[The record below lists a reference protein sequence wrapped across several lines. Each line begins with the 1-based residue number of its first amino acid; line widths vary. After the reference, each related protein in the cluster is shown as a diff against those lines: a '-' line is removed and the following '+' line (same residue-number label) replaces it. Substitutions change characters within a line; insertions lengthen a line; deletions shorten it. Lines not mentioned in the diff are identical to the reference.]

1 MVNLMDKEQ
10 ALLFCKIAGKLSY
23 SKSLTQDIVLK
34 NSLDD
39 ILEMISLYCD
49 TAPDNLL
56 RNNIDVV
63 MEHKNYQIQKGLVQ

>member
-1 MVNLMDKEQ
+1 MDKEQ

-39 ILEMISLYCD
+39 ILEMILYCD

>member
-1 MVNLMDKEQ
+1 MVDSMDKED
-10 ALLFCKIAGKLSY
+10 AILFCKIAAKLSY
-23 SKSLTQDIVLK
+23 SKSLTNDNILR
-34 NSLDD
+34 NCLDD

-63 MEHKNYQIQKGLVQ
+63 VEHKNWQILQKNKA

>member
-1 MVNLMDKEQ
+1 MVGSMDKED
-10 ALLFCKIAGKLSY
+10 ALLFCKIAAKLSY
-23 SKSLTQDIVLK
+23 SKSLTNDNLLR

-63 MEHKNYQIQKGLVQ
+63 VEHKNWQISQKNKV

>member
-1 MVNLMDKEQ
+1 MVGSMDKED
-10 ALLFCKIAGKLSY
+10 ALLFCKIAAKLSY
-23 SKSLTQDIVLK
+23 SKSLTNDIVLR

-56 RNNIDVV
+56 RNNINVV
-63 MEHKNYQIQKGLVQ
+63 VEHKNWQICQKNKA

>member
-1 MVNLMDKEQ
+1 MVGSMDKED
-10 ALLFCKIAGKLSY
+10 ALLFCKIAAKLSY
-23 SKSLTQDIVLK
+23 SKSLTNDKILR

-56 RNNIDVV
+56 RNNIDIVV
-63 MEHKNYQIQKGLVQ
+63 EHKNWQISQKSKA

>member
-1 MVNLMDKEQ
+1 MVGSMDKED
-10 ALLFCKIAGKLSY
+10 ALLFCKIASKLSY
-23 SKSLTQDIVLK
+23 SKSLTNDKIIR

-56 RNNIDVV
+56 RNNIDIVV
-63 MEHKNYQIQKGLVQ
+63 EHKNWQISQKNKV